1 MLRKLLLHSRFILV
15 LAVIGSLFLTLSVM
29 VTALLLIGNRI
40 WQLIRIGDLTNT
52 SAKTLTTAVI
62 QALDMFLVGA
72 LSYIIAVGIYK
83 LFISTEDDTILR
95 RIRIED
101 FVDLKK
107 KIISVV
113 VVALAVAFLGMV
125 VEAVSWR
132 TVLGTG
138 AGMALVVSALA
149 IFYRSCLLQEH

>member
-1 MLRKLLLHSRFILV
+1 MLRKLLEYSRFLLA
-15 LAVIGSLFLTLSVM
+15 LAVIGSLFLTLCVM
-29 VTALLLIGNRI
+29 VTALLLIGNRL
-40 WQLIRIGDLTNT
+40 WQLIQRGDLTAT

-72 LSYIIAVGIYK
+72 LSYIIAAGIYK
-83 LFISTEDDTILR
+83 LFISQQEETILR
-95 RIRIED
+95 RIKIED

-125 VEAVSWR
+125 VEAVPWR
-132 TVLGTG
+132 SLLGTG
-138 AGMALVVSALA
+138 AGIALLVSALA
-149 IFYRSCLLQEH
+149 LFYRLCLLQEQ

>member
-15 LAVIGSLFLTLSVM
+15 LAVIGSLFLMLSVM

-83 LFISTEDDTILR
+83 LFINQEDDTILR